1 VADDG
6 AARGGAPTRK
16 TASNRVYATYSS
28 EDSIAFTN
36 LDAKQ
41 PIKVPAHFSCS
52 PPELAAKFLRKYL
65 LVYPKPQQM
74 KEFPGLLY
82 QTRQPAE
89 CSGGKG
95 RGKTGAERR

>member
-1 VADDG
+1 M
-6 AARGGAPTRK
+6 GGGPDRK
-16 TASNRVYATYSS
+16 TASNRVCAKYSS

-52 PPELAAKFLRKYL
+52 PPKLAAEFPRKYL
-65 LVYPKPQQM
+65 LVYPKLQQM
-74 KEFPGLLY
+74 KEFLGLLY

-95 RGKTGAERR
+95 RGKTGAKQR